1 MKQRGSRERTGI
13 ITLIVVGVLLAGFVG
28 ASLLIPP
35 WREVVVT
42 ALFLIGLMVC

>member
-1 MKQRGSRERTGI
+1 MKQRGTRDWTGI
-13 ITLIVVGVLLAGFVG
+13 ITFIVVLILLAGFVG